1 MKQLMKVAFML
12 SSVLY
17 FNSAFSQTGSLASVG
32 LYKNEDDFN
41 RHKLSYQFSCGST
54 QDAIKTN
61 NFFASQKLIVKTND
75 KKIVLLKKDFF
86 GYHSCNGKDYRF
98 YKNEM
103 LEIVDTTAF
112 YLYKH
117 TALEPGAGGKG
128 YATVTRY
135 YFSKTGNSDVQLLTV
150 ANLEETFSANA
161 KFRYALENYYARNDK
176 GLMDYDSY
184 GKMYKVK
191 YLYAESLK

>member
-1 MKQLMKVAFML
+1 MKKLMKVFFIL
-12 SSVLY
+12 SFAIF
-17 FNSAFSQTGSLASVG
+17 FNPAFSQTTSLASVG

-41 RHKLSYQFSCGST
+41 AHKLSYQFNCNST

-61 NFFASQKLIVKTND
+61 SFFSSQKLIVKTND

-98 YKNEM
+98 YKNQA
-103 LEIVDTTAF
+103 LEIIDIASF
-112 YLYKH
+112 YLYKY

-135 YFSKTGNSDVQLLTV
+135 YFSKTGKSDVQLLTV
-150 ANLEETFSANA
+150 ANLEEAFSANA
-161 KFRYALENYYARNDK
+161 KFRYALENYSRNDK
-176 GLMDYDSY
+176 SLMDYDSY

-191 YLYAESLK
+191 YLFVESLK